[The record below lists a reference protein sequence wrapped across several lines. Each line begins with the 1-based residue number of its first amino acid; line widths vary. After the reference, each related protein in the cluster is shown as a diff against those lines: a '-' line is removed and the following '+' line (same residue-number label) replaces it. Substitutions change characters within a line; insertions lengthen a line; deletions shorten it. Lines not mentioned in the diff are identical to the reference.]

1 MCRISVNVDE
11 TKKNKVKAILKKR
24 GYSMEDAVDMF
35 FDAII
40 KDNNIPTKIGLDVVD
55 GSFDSVSDMWK
66 AYGIKV

>member
-40 KDNNIPTKIGLDVVD
+40 KGNNYPYKGWLYCHLWTL
-55 GSFDSVSDMWK
+55 
-66 AYGIKV
+66 

>member
-40 KDNNIPTKIGLDVVD
+40 KGNNIPTKVCFTVTYGPY
-55 GSFDSVSDMWK
+55 DSVSELRE
-66 AYGIKV
+66 ALGI